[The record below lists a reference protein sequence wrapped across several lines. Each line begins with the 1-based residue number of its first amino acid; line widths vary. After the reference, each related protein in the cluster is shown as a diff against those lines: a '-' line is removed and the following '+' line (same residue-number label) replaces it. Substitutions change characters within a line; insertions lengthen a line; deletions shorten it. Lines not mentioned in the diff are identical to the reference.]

1 MANRI
6 LRTPNDLKNEEI
18 RALYA
23 GFDLPITAQDCGQKC
38 AAHNPSGKPFCC
50 DICEAVPAAY
60 QSEWD
65 ALRTETELWHLYR
78 GDECDS
84 QPQPQDSLSSDDLPS
99 SMIPLACLGPSACQ
113 RENRLLSCR
122 QFPFFPY
129 VTSDYVFAG
138 IAYDWA
144 FEEKCWVISNLAQ
157 VSDEYR
163 AQFIHT
169 FEQIFALFQDE
180 FESYAIKSEE
190 MREAFARKKHEFT
203 ILLRDGGLGMVNALN
218 EGILPINAEQAPS
231 FGAYR

>member
-1 MANRI
+1 MPNRI
-6 LRTPNDLKNEEI
+6 LRTPNDLNSDEI

-23 GFDLPITAQDCGQKC
+23 GFDLPITTQDCGQKC
-38 AAHNPSGKPFCC
+38 AVHNPSGKPFCC

-65 ALRTETELWHLYR
+65 TLKNKTELWHQYR

-84 QPQPQDSLSSDDLPS
+84 QPHSQDSLSNDELPS

-129 VTSDYVFAG
+129 VTADYEFAG

-144 FEEKCWVISNLAQ
+144 FEEKCWVISNLGQ
-157 VSDEYR
+157 VNDDYR
-163 AQFIHT
+163 AQFIRT
-169 FEQIFALFQDE
+169 FDQIFALFDDE
-180 FESYAIKSEE
+180 FDSYALKSEE
-190 MREAFARKKHEFT
+190 MRDAFAKEKREFI
-203 ILLRDGGLGMVNALN
+203 ILLRAGGYGMVNPLRD
-218 EGILPINAEQAPS
+218 GILPISAEQAPR